1 MIAQVRLM
9 PVEAEATRRTGRGDQ
24 KGQTPRSLRRPRQTA
39 GMHRTQR
46 AAVVVAF
53 IGLTAALATTA
64 AGLVLADIYRPHAPG
79 VPSAE
84 LPSALRHSD
93 RWTDWHQISS
103 AALVV
108 AAIVVLALVIAVV
121 RGQVGRGRKVLLLG
135 AGVVAVVGSVVTM
148 MTRPLV
154 EWDQLAIWAVTVGSD
169 IDGYWTAA
177 FGGDVRFVLMGN
189 TEVSQGEYGAALII
203 HLAAPAVTAIALLVV
218 GTALVR
224 KREDDA
230 TSEVDS
236 AA

>member
-1 MIAQVRLM
+1 
-9 PVEAEATRRTGRGDQ
+9 
-24 KGQTPRSLRRPRQTA
+24 
-39 GMHRTQR
+39 
-46 AAVVVAF
+46 
-53 IGLTAALATTA
+53 
-64 AGLVLADIYRPHAPG
+64 
-79 VPSAE
+79 
-84 LPSALRHSD
+84 
-93 RWTDWHQISS
+93 
-103 AALVV
+103 
-108 AAIVVLALVIAVV
+108 
-121 RGQVGRGRKVLLLG
+121 
-135 AGVVAVVGSVVTM
+135 M

-189 TEVSQGEYGAALII
+189 TEVSQGEYGAVLII